1 MRHVHGGTITSK
13 IYKKMVRCTPLWFT
27 LLVAHATA
35 TPLRDGSF
43 VTDRGSSGRLRI
55 ASGASRSRTGW
66 TVEAEH
72 ESSDLRANFKINLR
86 QCGVRELEETALAVS
101 DPASPRYGKH
111 LSAAQVCEIVSCPD
125 RKDAVQRVLEWLLGP
140 RVEGGRTVGDLL
152 EAEEERV
159 QGRWLRP
166 PEGGDDVAVKVSCSY
181 VAVSMSPSTAAAAFP
196 EAALR

>member
-1 MRHVHGGTITSK
+1 M
-13 IYKKMVRCTPLWFT
+13 
-27 LLVAHATA
+27 
-35 TPLRDGSF
+35 
-43 VTDRGSSGRLRI
+43 
-55 ASGASRSRTGW
+55 
-66 TVEAEH
+66 
-72 ESSDLRANFKINLR
+72 
-86 QCGVRELEETALAVS
+86 S

-166 PEGGDDVAVKVSCSY
+166 PEGGDDVAVKVTPLFCFILRSMGLKRARCSVQSHLLILILQRCYPSCGHY
-181 VAVSMSPSTAAAAFP
+181 H
-196 EAALR
+196 

>member
-1 MRHVHGGTITSK
+1 MLSEIFHERGLSLWELVLEGLVISDSASSRAWATVGMRHVHGGTITSK

-72 ESSDLRANFKINLR
+72 ESSDLRANFKVYTFL
-86 QCGVRELEETALAVS
+86 VRSVSLA
-101 DPASPRYGKH
+101 
-111 LSAAQVCEIVSCPD
+111 
-125 RKDAVQRVLEWLLGP
+125 
-140 RVEGGRTVGDLL
+140 
-152 EAEEERV
+152 
-159 QGRWLRP
+159 
-166 PEGGDDVAVKVSCSY
+166 SY
-181 VAVSMSPSTAAAAFP
+181 IST
-196 EAALR
+196 